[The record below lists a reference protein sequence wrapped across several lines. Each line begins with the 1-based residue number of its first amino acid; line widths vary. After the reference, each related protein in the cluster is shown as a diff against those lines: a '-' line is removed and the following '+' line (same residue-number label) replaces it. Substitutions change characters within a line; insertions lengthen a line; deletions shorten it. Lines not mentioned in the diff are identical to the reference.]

1 MDEMNQIMEA
11 THVYRKQL
19 AEIERRNGKATQD
32 IVDNPFKTNGE
43 QREKLEKLDAELT
56 AAELRAQLKS
66 AEARIAKLEA
76 EPVLP
81 AKRASK
87 AGAEGDEYAQ
97 RWINGMMRGDLRELR
112 AQTALGTDSSGAA
125 IPTDMERR
133 IVELMYQSN
142 VLRQIAVVN
151 TIDSKRTIAVEAA
164 LPTTYK
170 VAESAADPGTGTPAT
185 LSFPTFGTQIS
196 VSPITY
202 VTAVKMSLEFLE
214 DAIGAGGIGSGLEY
228 VARKCATSM
237 ALKHEEQ
244 FTIGDGS
251 GDPQGIAL
259 TNLITQGVDLGG
271 SGTAT
276 AITSIGADD
285 VIDVAHA
292 VSPAYRNSPR
302 CRYLLSDFALK
313 VIRKLKTTNGDYIFS
328 PNNTGAGQMT
338 VGAPGTIYGFPY
350 SIGQYM
356 PTTTG
361 EGVSYVIFGDFN
373 YFEIFD
379 RTGIESMVDP
389 YSNAINR
396 QSTLYV
402 YSRTDSRCTN
412 TAAFASIS
420 G

>member
-87 AGAEGDEYAQ
+87 SGAEGDEYAQ

-164 LPTTYK
+164 LPTTSK
-170 VAESAADPGTGTPAT
+170 VAESAGDPGTGTAAP

-251 GDPQGIAL
+251 GDPEGIAR
-259 TNLITQGVDLGG
+259 TGLITQGVNLGAPG
-271 SGTAT
+271 
-276 AITSIGADD
+276 AITDIDADD

-302 CRYLLSDFALK
+302 CRYLMSDTALK

-328 PNNTGAGQMT
+328 PNNTGAAQMT

-350 SIGQYM
+350 SIGQYV
-356 PTTTG
+356 PTATA
-361 EGVSYVIFGDFN
+361 ESAVYVVFGDFN

-379 RTGIESMVDP
+379 RMGIESMVDP

-412 TAAFASIS
+412 AAAFATIR